1 MISTNEPRWGRMDL
15 AVAQRRDVSAI
26 AKVVYAVLKCYENKK
41 TGKCDPSQNMLADDA
56 GASIGSVKRA
66 IKQLIDARI
75 IEADRTPGSSRNA
88 YRFLDPRVQNDTMPR
103 VQNDTMPRVQN
114 DTSMG
119 PKCDLHGIKMIP
131 PGVQNDTS
139 SLYKDDKKRK
149 EQEKNRK
156 RNAGEKQ
163 ADLNFVNPDLRQQEI
178 ADDLIARWDAKYPH
192 TTILAD
198 MVADQMAF
206 IQLQTIHKQTRADIE
221 QIIDANAE
229 SIKYWTRPKSL
240 MCHIRNDD
248 DQPLVWQRIKSD
260 AMRASQPP
268 PKEPIYTRETGDQ
281 YKEIYARFAA
291 TGKI

>member
-1 MISTNEPRWGRMDL
+1 MDL
-15 AVAQRRDVSAI
+15 AVAQRRDVSAV

-66 IKQLIDARI
+66 IKQLVDARI

-88 YRFLDPRVQNDTMPR
+88 YRFLDPRVQNDTMPG
-103 VQNDTMPRVQN
+103 VQN

-139 SLYKDDKKRK
+139 SLYNDDKKRK

-163 ADLNFVNPDLRQQEI
+163 VDSNFINPDLRQQEI

-198 MVADQMAF
+198 MVADQMAL
-206 IQLQTIHKQTRADIE
+206 IQLQTIHGQTRAEIE
-221 QIIDANAE
+221 QIIDANAD
-229 SIKYWTRPKSL
+229 SIKYWTRPKML
-240 MCHIRNDD
+240 MGHIRNDD
-248 DQPLVWQRIKSD
+248 NQPLVWQRIKSD
-260 AMRASQPP
+260 AMRESQPQ
-268 PKEPIYTRETGDQ
+268 PKEDIYTRETGDQ
-281 YKEIYARFAA
+281 YKEIYARFAV
-291 TGKI
+291 TGKL